1 MKIYPCRAPS
11 LKSLRLVESYGVD
24 TEIFAE
30 AIKRF
35 PVLEELELSRCN
47 IRHVWHVIQFCPQ
60 LKHFRH
66 VKKGYH
72 IRDNY
77 YDTGRG
83 THNMEASA
91 IARMPGLLSLQL
103 LGDHLDN
110 EGLSAILDNCP
121 HLELLDLRGCLNIRM
136 DGSLRLKC
144 AWVNGEK
151 LCRYILTD
159 DRVHFCV
166 DQLALS
172 YDKSTD
178 DYEDFQQWQTY

>member
-136 DGSLRLKC
+136 DSSLRLKC
-144 AWVNGEK
+144 AWVNWEK
-151 LCRYILTD
+151 LCRYTLTD

-178 DYEDFQQWQTY
+178 D